1 MEFENQPLRWDNQG
15 TEPSEELKQGG
26 FEPGMKPPADVFNY
40 FYNNTGACTTE
51 LQNKLSATKEEL
63 QNNINDKAD
72 AVHTHTLDEVSE
84 TDAKKVM
91 TNDERTKL
99 EGIEQNANHYTLPTA
114 SESILGGVKVGGN
127 LKISSGTLNS
137 VGKDVTGQTFTLPPD
152 GTEVTAGTG
161 AEVFNDYR
169 AVVYDANTQTVQ
181 AGNISSGDYST
192 AHGTANAATGKC
204 SFAAGNSNIAKGEN
218 AFVMG
223 KNCKASGN
231 YSVAI
236 GNGSEANKGG
246 SFAMGV
252 SNKNNGAYSV
262 TIGNGNTTS
271 GSYSV
276 AMGRE
281 CTADNECAISMG
293 RKCNAFG
300 TNSVA
305 MGMCNGASGNSSVAM
320 GKSNTADGSCS
331 VAIGNGN
338 TAGGTSSVAM
348 GGSCTASGEYSVAMG
363 YESTAG
369 GYCSVA
375 IGQGAQAS
383 ILNAIALGCGT
394 TANGLDSVAIGADC
408 TAQGDCAFATGLGT
422 KSNRGQFV
430 TGKYN
435 IASSGPGMSDTTGD
449 IFIVGNGTSDATSI
463 IPSNAFR
470 ITAAGEVYGQAA
482 FGSSGAD
489 YAEFFEWEDGNQD
502 NEDRRGLFV
511 TLTENG
517 KIRRATAEDS
527 YILGVVS
534 ATPCIFGDVQSEEWQ
549 GKYIKDIFGEKLTTV
564 VQVEEK
570 TDERTGEVI
579 PAHTEMRWILNPD
592 YNPDEEYISRKER
605 QEWGMIGLL
614 GKLIVI
620 DDGTAK
626 AGGFCKVGKDG
637 LATNS
642 EDNTGWRVLKR
653 LDDNHIQ
660 IFYRW

>member
-1 MEFENQPLRWDNQG
+1 MEFENEPLRWDNQG

-40 FYNNTGACTTE
+40 FYSNTGACTTE

-63 QNNINDKAD
+63 QNNINSKAD
-72 AVHTHTLDEVSE
+72 TIHTHTLDEVSE
-84 TDAKKVM
+84 TAAKKVM

-114 SESILGGVKVGGN
+114 SEGVLGGVKVGGN
-127 LKISSGTLNS
+127 LKISSGTINS
-137 VGKDVTGQTFTLPPD
+137 VGKDVTGQTFALPPD

-169 AVVYDANTQTVQ
+169 AAVYDANTKKIQI
-181 AGNISSGDYST
+181 GNISSGDYST
-192 AHGTANAATGKC
+192 AHGTANAATGSC
-204 SFAAGNSNIAKGEN
+204 SFAAGNSNTVEGEGSF
-218 AFVMG
+218 AMG
-223 KNCKASGN
+223 KNCKARGN
-231 YSVAI
+231 FSVAM
-236 GNGSEANKGG
+236 GSGSEANKGG

-252 SNKNNGAYSV
+252 SNKNNGVNSV
-262 TIGNGNTTS
+262 TIGNSNTTG

-281 CTADNECAISMG
+281 CAANNECAVSMG
-293 RKCNAFG
+293 RKCNAFE

-305 MGMCNGASGNSSVAM
+305 MGMSNSASGESSVAM
-320 GKSNTADGSCS
+320 GKSNTADGLCS
-331 VAIGNGN
+331 VAIGNDN
-338 TAGGTSSVAM
+338 TSGGTSSIAM
-348 GGSCTASGEYSVAMG
+348 GEICIASGENSIAMG

-375 IGQGAQAS
+375 LGQGAQAS
-383 ILNAIALGCGT
+383 IMNAIALGCAASAAGI
-394 TANGLDSVAIGADC
+394 DSVAIGCEC
-408 TAQGDCAFATGLGT
+408 TATGDSAFATGYST
-422 KSNRGQFV
+422 KCNSFQFV
-430 TGKYN
+430 TGKCN
-435 IASSGPGMSDTTGD
+435 IESSGPGMNDTTGD
-449 IFIVGNGTSDATSI
+449 IFIVGNGTIDGTSTT
-463 IPSNAFR
+463 PGNAFR
-470 ITAAGEVYGQAA
+470 ITTAGEVYGQSA

-549 GKYIKDIFGEKLTTV
+549 GKYLKDIFGQKLTTV

-579 PAHTEMRWILNPD
+579 PAHTETRWILNPD

-626 AGGFCKVGKDG
+626 AGCFCKVGKDG
-637 LATNS
+637 LATDS
-642 EDNTGWRVLKR
+642 EDTTGWRVLKR
-653 LDDNHIQ
+653 LDENHIQ
-660 IFYRW
+660 IFYR